1 MSAAVIEIDE
11 TSIWRSR
18 DGIQAPPM
26 PLAPAITRFSIWADR
41 YERAVIADRDDDL
54 GRIGREIFD
63 WLDQDGWAS
72 DWEGALGDLEL
83 EIRASPRERPD
94 DAVFVDA
101 PWELLSNA
109 RGFLAM
115 EPIRLFVVARRI
127 GPAARPSLAQ
137 HADIRMMFMAAA
149 PEGPSPL
156 AHESEET
163 AILGATS
170 GGGNLH
176 LVVEETGTLC
186 ELGRQLAAGTSPF
199 EIVHIS
205 SHGDVEENG
214 PYLLLESEEGQP
226 HRVYAPDLVDAFG
239 PAPPTLLMLSACR
252 TAERELAAPFARRLA
267 LVVPNVVGWGG
278 SVFDGDAILFAARFY
293 AELGRR
299 SPVARAAAFG
309 RRDLLRRRGADPT
322 AGRHWH
328 LPRVYLGPG
337 GGGSLCG
344 RDMPARL
351 PDVDGRPRAFLDK
364 ERQRIPVASPDA
376 FVGRRRAL
384 QSILRELRTHQPG
397 ILIHG
402 MGSIGKSS
410 IAARV
415 ASRLPHRPCIIF
427 EHYDASAVCDALIDV
442 LPPTCRRE
450 ARAQW
455 RPAVAADAEA
465 LGDALE
471 AWLDGPFNAAPI
483 LLIID
488 DLEQILTNPKPG
500 DVATAIKPDFQP
512 MLGAV
517 LKAFSNARTAS
528 RLLITSRYDVALPDP
543 RGRDLAR
550 FLTRIPL
557 TPMPPI
563 ERQKQ
568 LRSAQRIAGGRAVAF
583 DDRAGDLIDR
593 CLMAAGGNP
602 GLQAVLTGPVI
613 LGELDLAEAALS
625 QIETYY
631 RTGAPAAEVQA
642 LVDAGVAKDH
652 QNAIVAFFA
661 RLSFATYQAALGK
674 QETRFLSAATLFTDQ
689 LPIPVNAVLQVGT
702 AYGCAAAQKALDR
715 AVGLGL
721 IDDWGRLPVNRHV
734 SLNTL
739 ARPLVP
745 ALSAWSRFR
754 LARKVLPLIMSE
766 WREWANERFV
776 MRTDPRAVE
785 AVSLALA
792 GRVDPAIVEETA
804 TAAAAWFERHMRRTK
819 DAFDVVMTAHA
830 YLPRRHR
837 CDPQFIRIG
846 IECAH
851 RLGEVAAFRALTERQ
866 RRAPRDARF
875 EQIAD
880 AQLTL
885 RLAEYMTD
893 DGKLDD
899 AEAMLGEVITTSRRL
914 DDETTMLFALSR
926 LASVHYRRGDYD
938 EVLRINE
945 TILLPR
951 YEERDDGLGKAD
963 ALAEIARVHLRR
975 GELDQSLRMQ
985 RDQILPI
992 YRRLGDER
1000 SCAVTM
1006 GAIADV
1012 LEEQGGNHVE
1022 VLRIRREEELA
1033 IYERL
1038 GAMREMV
1045 LVLDQIAN
1053 IAEVTG
1059 DLEEAARIRR
1069 DEVIPVY
1076 ERLGDKRALAVA
1088 KGHFAR
1094 VLASLDREAEALNIR
1109 EEEELPVYLEGGDVR
1124 MAAIC
1129 RMELASLLWDVG
1141 REDEALNMLKSQ
1153 CLPTFEKLGEVRA
1166 IISAN
1171 GRLSRFLISRG
1182 EVAEAL
1188 WLLRNRVLPLC
1199 DQHGD
1204 LRQKGIM
1211 LGILADALFESGDH
1225 AEAIRIAREDQL
1237 PIYERVGDKRSY
1249 DITVSNIAFMRK
1261 EMDAA

>member
-1 MSAAVIEIDE
+1 MTTAIIEIDGAA
-11 TSIWRSR
+11 IRRSAN
-18 DGIQAPPM
+18 GVEAAPLA
-26 PLAPAITRFSIWADR
+26 LAPALAQLATWADR
-41 YERAVIADRDDDL
+41 YERAILADRDDDL
-54 GRIGREIFD
+54 GRIGREMFA

-72 DWEGALGDLEL
+72 DWEGGLGDLEL
-83 EIRASPRERPD
+83 EIRASARERAE
-94 DAVFVDA
+94 DAIFIDA
-101 PWELLSNA
+101 PWELLSNTH
-109 RGFLAM
+109 GFLAM
-115 EPIRLFVVARRI
+115 EPIRLFAVARRT
-127 GPAARPSLAQ
+127 GPTAPPPQSN
-137 HADIRMMFMAAA
+137 HSDIRMMFMAAA

-156 AHESEET
+156 AYESEET
-163 AILGATS
+163 AILEATS
-170 GGGNLH
+170 GGRNLH
-176 LVVEETGTLC
+176 LVVEETGTLS

-205 SHGDVEENG
+205 SHGDVEEHG

-239 PAPPTLLMLSACR
+239 PAPPLLLMLSACR
-252 TAERELAAPFARRLA
+252 TAERELATPFARQLA

-309 RRDLLRRRGADPT
+309 RRDLLRRRGLDLT

-328 LPRVYLGPG
+328 LPRVYIGPG
-337 GGGSLCG
+337 GGGSLCAG
-344 RDMPARL
+344 DMPARL
-351 PDVDGRPRAFLDK
+351 VAVDGGPRAFLDK
-364 ERQRIPVASPDA
+364 ERQRIPVASQDA

-384 QSILRELRTHQPG
+384 QAILRALRTHQPG

-402 MGSIGKSS
+402 MGAIGKSS

-415 ASRLPHRPCIIF
+415 ASRLPLKPCIVF
-427 EHYDASAVCDALIDV
+427 EHYDASAVCDALIDA
-442 LPPTCRRE
+442 LPPIDRRA
-450 ARAQW
+450 ARDDW
-455 RPAVAADAEA
+455 RAAIAADPEV

-471 AWLDGPFNAAPI
+471 AWLEGAFNAAPI

-500 DVATAIKPDFQP
+500 DNATAVKPDFQA

-528 RLLITSRYDVALPDP
+528 RLLMTSRYDMTLPD
-543 RGRDLAR
+543 RQGRDLAR
-550 FLTRIPL
+550 YLTRIPL
-557 TPMPPI
+557 TPMPPV
-563 ERQKQ
+563 ERLKQ
-568 LRSAQRIAGGRAVAF
+568 LRSAQRIAADRAVAI
-583 DDRAGDLIDR
+583 DDRAADLIDR

-613 LGELDLAEAALS
+613 LGELDLADAALS

-631 RTGAPAAEVQA
+631 RTGAPASEVQA
-642 LVDAGVAKDH
+642 LIDAGVAKDH
-652 QNAIVAFFA
+652 QNAMVAFFA
-661 RLSFATYQAALGK
+661 RLSFATYRAALGK

-689 LPIPVNAVLQVGT
+689 LPIPVSAMLQVGD
-702 AYGCAAAQKALDR
+702 ANGCSAAQKALDR
-715 AVGLGL
+715 AIGLGL
-721 IDDWGRLPVNRHV
+721 IDDWGPLPVTRHV

-754 LARKVLPLIMSE
+754 LARKVMPCLLEE
-766 WREWANERFV
+766 WREWANERLV
-776 MRTDPRAVE
+776 VRTDPRAVE
-785 AVSLALA
+785 ALTLALA

-837 CDPQFIRIG
+837 CDAQFIRIG
-846 IECAH
+846 VECAH
-851 RLGEVAAFRALTERQ
+851 RLGEVDAFGALTQRQ
-866 RRAPRDARF
+866 RQAPRDTRSD
-875 EQIAD
+875 QIAD

-885 RLAEYMTD
+885 RLAEYLTK
-893 DGKLDD
+893 DGKLDE
-899 AEAMLGEVITTSRRL
+899 AEAMLAQVIATSRRL
-914 DDETTMLFALSR
+914 DDEATVLFAQSR
-926 LASVHYRRGDYD
+926 LSSVHYQRGDYD
-938 EVLRINE
+938 EVLRINQ

-951 YEERDDGLGKAD
+951 YEARDDGMGKAD
-963 ALAEIARVHLRR
+963 ALAEIARIHLRR
-975 GELDQSLRMQ
+975 GDLDQSMRMQ
-985 RDQILPI
+985 REEILPI

-1012 LEEQGGNHVE
+1012 LEKQGGNHVE

-1033 IYERL
+1033 VYERL

-1045 LVLDQIAN
+1045 HVLDEIAN
-1053 IAEVTG
+1053 ISEVTG
-1059 DLEEAARIRR
+1059 DLEEAARVRR
-1069 DEVIPVY
+1069 DEVIPAY
-1076 ERLGDKRALAVA
+1076 ERLGDRSSLAVA
-1088 KGHFAR
+1088 KGQLAR
-1094 VLASLDREAEALNIR
+1094 VLAQLDREAEALKIR
-1109 EEEELPVYLEGGDVR
+1109 EEEELPMYLEHGDVR
-1124 MAAIC
+1124 MTAIC
-1129 RMELASLLWDVG
+1129 RMELASLLWKVG
-1141 REDEALNMLKSQ
+1141 REDEALDMLKNQ

-1171 GRLSRFLISRG
+1171 GRLSRFLIRRG

-1188 WLLRNRVLPLC
+1188 ALLRNRVLPLC
-1199 DQHGD
+1199 DQQGD
-1204 LRQKGIM
+1204 PRQKGIM
-1211 LGILADALFESGDH
+1211 LGILADAVFESGDH
-1225 AEAIRIAREDQL
+1225 AEAIRIAREEQL
-1237 PIYERVGDKRSY
+1237 PLYERVGDKRSY
-1249 DITVSNIAFMRK
+1249 DITVSNIAFMRE
-1261 EMDAA
+1261 EMGAA